1 MSSGDSDSNSI
12 TSLKDIDG
20 GDTNSLN
27 QPVSRIKTTGDGDE
41 FVIIGNKKYYRHE
54 LMQAFGGTFDVGLH
68 PPPKLQIGNPSPLGL
83 CAFSITT
90 LVMSLYGLNVKDIHN
105 SNVVVGMAIFYAGT
119 MQTLAGIWEF
129 FVGNTFATTTMISY
143 GSFFLSYGALYIPSF
158 GIMKAYATVDPT
170 LKELQN
176 AIGFFLIAWAIFSFF
191 MLLCTMKSVIS
202 LFAMFVFIFFTFF
215 LQGIGFLLEHHGL
228 IKAGNAFGI
237 LVTATGLFNAWAGV
251 ATTTNS
257 YFVIPI
263 TWLSRHHGK

>member
-20 GDTNSLN
+20 ADTNSLN
-27 QPVSRIKTTGDGDE
+27 QPVSRVRTTGDGDE

-68 PPPKLQIGNPSPLGL
+68 PPPKLKIGNPSPLGL

-90 LVMSLYGLNVKDIHN
+90 LIMSLYGLNVKDIHN

-119 MQTLAGIWEF
+119 MQTLAGVWEF

-143 GSFFLSYGALYIPSF
+143 GTFFLSYGALYIPSF

-176 AIGFFLIAWAIFSFF
+176 AIGFFLIAWAIFSFHAF
-191 MLLCTMKSVIS
+191 MYYEIS
-202 LFAMFVFIFFTFF
+202 HFFICFICIHFFHIFYKV
-215 LQGIGFLLEHHGL
+215 LGFYLN
-228 IKAGNAFGI
+228 IM
-237 LVTATGLFNAWAGV
+237 V
-251 ATTTNS
+251 
-257 YFVIPI
+257 
-263 TWLSRHHGK
+263 

>member
-1 MSSGDSDSNSI
+1 MSSSASI
-12 TSLKDIDG
+12 TSDIKALEASSEIE
-20 GDTNSLN
+20 NVE
-27 QPVSRIKTTGDGDE
+27 PYKTCTITGDGNE
-41 FVIIGNKKYYRHE
+41 FVVIGDHKYYRHE

-68 PPPKLQIGNPSPLGL
+68 PPPKLKIGNPSPLGL

-90 LVMSLYGLNVKDIHN
+90 LIMSLYGLNVKEIHN

-119 MQTLAGIWEF
+119 MQTLAGVWEF

-143 GSFFLSYGALYIPSF
+143 GTFFLSYGALYIPSF

-202 LFAMFVFIFFTFF
+202 LFVLFVFIFFTFF

-228 IKAGNAFGI
+228 IKAGNVFGI
-237 LVTATGLFNAWAGV
+237 LVTAAGLFNAWAGV
-251 ATTTNS
+251 ATSTNS